1 MDCFSLSSSPI
12 SSEEGHIIACP
23 HTTVTLTCTATQ
35 VGSLLWRDQ
44 NGEIDIFFS
53 NEELSM
59 VQRGPY
65 TLSLIAVNNVSMD
78 GIADDMTSTL
88 EVMVDDIVN
97 GTSISC
103 EVFHDDDKL
112 FIYIASEYG
121 VNNYFR
127 HMF

>member
-35 VGSLLWRDQ
+35 VGSIRWRDQ

-53 NEELSM
+53 NEELSV

-97 GTSISC
+97 GTSIAC
-103 EVFHDDDKL
+103 EVFHDDGKF

-121 VNNYFR
+121 LNNYFR
-127 HMF
+127 HTF